1 MGGEKA
7 LSMAQKFK
15 STEKNFCPL
24 VDWRSSSGFQG
35 QLQRPGQFILL
46 GVVYEPFK
54 SIAMIDFFFFYFKN

>member
-15 STEKNFCPL
+15 YTEKNFCPL
-24 VDWRSSSGFQG
+24 VDWRSNAGFQG

-46 GVVYEPFK
+46 DVVYEPFM
-54 SIAMIDFFFFYFKN
+54 SMAMIDFFFFLF